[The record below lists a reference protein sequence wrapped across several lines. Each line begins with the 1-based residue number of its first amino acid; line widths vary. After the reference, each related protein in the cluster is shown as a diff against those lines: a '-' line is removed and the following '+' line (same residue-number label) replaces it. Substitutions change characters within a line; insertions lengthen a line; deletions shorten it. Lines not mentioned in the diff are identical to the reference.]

1 LLKNVYTRA
10 WWEGVAQWSHLPFNP
25 C

>member
-10 WWEGVAQWSHLPFNP
+10 WWEGVAQWAHLSFNP

>member
-10 WWEGVAQWSHLPFNP
+10 WWEGVAQWAHLPFNP